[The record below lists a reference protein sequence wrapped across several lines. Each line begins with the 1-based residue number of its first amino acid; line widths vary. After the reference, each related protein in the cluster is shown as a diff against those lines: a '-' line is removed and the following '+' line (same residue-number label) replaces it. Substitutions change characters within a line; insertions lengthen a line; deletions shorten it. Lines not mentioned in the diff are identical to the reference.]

1 MSCRRAP
8 EAPASPMIEP
18 GFLRL
23 LVCPSTRE
31 SLREATATELAAV
44 NAAIRQGGVQN
55 RGGAP
60 VTAAVTAGLVPQN
73 GAVLYPIQDG
83 IPILLSGEAIPLRA
97 AP

>member
-1 MSCRRAP
+1 
-8 EAPASPMIEP
+8 MIEP

-31 SLREATATELAAV
+31 SLREATAAELAAV
-44 NAAIRQGGVQN
+44 NAAIQQGTARN
-55 RGGAP
+55 RGGAAVTEAVSGGL
-60 VTAAVTAGLVPQN
+60 VTAS